1 MYEEKATGRRC
12 RTILSL
18 FEILRGDR
26 EPLEIKCNKGGN
38 KKSVHFET
46 SKNETESSEG
56 HDDFSTNDDISKPR
70 VDKRNS
76 DKKQVAKESAPATVD
91 KKSTTQLES
100 TTSIGE
106 EVTSFAEKFFK
117 VTKPT
122 GKTSRSKKIADK
134 SSKTTKSPNKSSKTT
149 ESSDKS
155 SKTTES
161 SNKSSKT
168 TESSNKSS
176 KTTESSNKS
185 SKTTELA
192 DEASK
197 TKEPADQSSNTTES
211 VGKSKKKS
219 VPVSKPK
226 KCLHVDASAPQIFT
240 PAGRITMI
248 PVTEEEKEMHAN
260 ALQVLD
266 QVKYFF
272 FIIHYLTLHSHSNKN
287 LKFLHCTV
295 KQCQYNIYSLNL
307 GSIISV

>member
-26 EPLEIKCNKGGN
+26 EPLEIKCNKKGN
-38 KKSVHFET
+38 KKAVHFET

-70 VDKRNS
+70 VNKRNS
-76 DKKQVAKESAPATVD
+76 DKKQVAKESAPAIVG

-106 EVTSFAEKFFK
+106 EATNIAGKFLK

-134 SSKTTKSPNKSSKTT
+134 SSKTTESSDKSSNTT
-149 ESSDKS
+149 KSVDKS
-155 SKTTES
+155 SKTTE
-161 SNKSSKT
+161 KSSK
-168 TESSNKSS
+168 S
-176 KTTESSNKS
+176 KDF
-185 SKTTELA
+185 A

-197 TKEPADQSSNTTES
+197 TKEPADKLSNIAES

-219 VPVSKPK
+219 VAVSKPK

-248 PVTEEEKEMHAN
+248 PVTEEEKEMHTN

-272 FIIHYLTLHSHSNKN
+272 YYSLPYLTFTL
-287 LKFLHCTV
+287 
-295 KQCQYNIYSLNL
+295 
-307 GSIISV
+307 